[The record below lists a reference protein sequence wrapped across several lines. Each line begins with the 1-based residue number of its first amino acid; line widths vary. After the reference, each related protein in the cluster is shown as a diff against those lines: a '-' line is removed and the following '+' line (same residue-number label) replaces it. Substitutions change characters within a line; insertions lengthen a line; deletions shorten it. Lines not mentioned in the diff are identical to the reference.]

1 MLAFFCLVFLSLT
14 SPITAADSPDVVSGC
29 PDTCGNVHVPYPFG
43 INFTSGIS
51 DPGIS
56 DPRCALDSSYF
67 IFNCDSSSNP
77 PRLFL
82 GSNMPIHNISVEEGT
97 ISVRIDAAYRCYD
110 NTGPIRGFRQSIS
123 LGTGPFRFSA
133 SRNKLT
139 VVGCD
144 TLALIKDAA
153 ETFGSGCISLCDGNM
168 TLQGSC
174 SGFGCCQTSIPMSLK
189 TLNISLASPNNH
201 SRIWPFNPCEFAFIA
216 DERTYNVSDLQLSY
230 NPLSPATRRIIDSEV
245 VIEWVVREE
254 TCEAASDTN
263 TYACGDNSNC
273 LYSDNGQGY
282 RCVCKDGFRGN
293 PYLPQG
299 CQDIDECE
307 EPDKYKCDG
316 TCKNTFGGYS
326 CRCPLGMRGD
336 GKVGCQGFRITTIAA
351 VVGGILLIM
360 IIALL
365 IIIICKRRRKERNF
379 LENGGMLLK
388 HQRVRIFSEA
398 ELVKATKHFDASNLL
413 GEGGFGYVYKGVLA
427 DNTQVAVKK
436 PKDLDKA
443 RLNQEFQQEIGI
455 VSQVNHKNVVKI
467 LGLCLETK
475 VPLLGYEFISNGTLS
490 QHIHQKKS
498 QILANWK
505 NRLRIAAETA
515 LALDY
520 LHSLADP
527 PIIHGDVKSS
537 NILLDD
543 SYTAKVSDF
552 GASVLISPGQSDMAT
567 KIQGTFGYLDP
578 EYLMTGNL
586 TEKSDVYSFGVVL
599 VELLTGEK
607 PNSSMKLGDK
617 SNIIQY
623 FLSALEDHNLHRI
636 LCFDVASENE
646 MEEIGVCAEVAEKC
660 LRSSGMKRPTMK
672 EVAEELGRLRKLH
685 ESCWDYSQNS
695 QETEYLLA
703 ESSYSAIENGT
714 SKLSQQEILSLRTF
728 DIEYSTYSI

>member
-1 MLAFFCLVFLSLT
+1 MFAFWLVFLSLT
-14 SPITAADSPDVVSGC
+14 SPTTAKGSPDVVSGC
-29 PDTCGNVHVPYPFG
+29 ADTCGNVHVPYPFG
-43 INFTSGIS
+43 INIT
-51 DPGIS
+51 PEIS
-56 DPRCALDSSYF
+56 DPRCALNNSEFMFTCNSSY
-67 IFNCDSSSNP
+67 NP
-77 PRLFL
+77 PQLFF
-82 GSNMPIHNISVEEGT
+82 GENMPIHNISVEEGT
-97 ISVRIDAAYRCYD
+97 ISVRIDAAYNCYN
-110 NTGPIRGFRQSIS
+110 NTGLINNFIQSIR
-123 LGTGPFRFSA
+123 LGSGPFRFSD

-144 TLALIKDAA
+144 TLALMEDAA
-153 ETFGSGCISLCDGNM
+153 QTFGSGCVSLCGKNM

-174 SGFGCCQTSIPMSLK
+174 SGFGCCQTPIPRSLK
-189 TLNISLASPNNH
+189 TLNISLASPRNH
-201 SRIWPFNPCEFAFIA
+201 STVWQFNPCEFAFLA

-230 NPLSPATRRIIDSEV
+230 NPFSPATKGFVNSDV

-254 TCEAASDTN
+254 TCEAAQSSSN
-263 TYACGDNSNC
+263 PNEYACGDNSNC
-273 LYSDNGQGY
+273 LYSVNGQGY

-299 CQDIDECE
+299 CQDIDECK
-307 EPDKYKCDG
+307 EPAKYKCDG
-316 TCKNTFGGYS
+316 TCKNTFGGYT

-336 GKVGCQGFRITTIAA
+336 GKVGCRGFRVTTIAA
-351 VVGGILLIM
+351 VVGAILLIM
-360 IIALL
+360 VIAFL
-365 IIIICKRRRKERNF
+365 IIIIYKRRRKERNF

-398 ELVKATKHFDASNLL
+398 ELVRATKNFDASHLL
-413 GEGGFGYVYKGVLA
+413 GEGGFGYVYKGALA
-427 DNTQVAVKK
+427 DNTLVAIKK
-436 PKDLDKA
+436 SKDLDKI
-443 RLNQEFQQEIGI
+443 RLNQEFQHEIGI

-467 LGLCLETK
+467 IGLCLETK
-475 VPLLGYEFISNGTLS
+475 VPLLVYEFISNGTLFH
-490 QHIHQKKS
+490 HIHHKQS

-552 GASVLISPGQSDMAT
+552 GASVLISPGKSDMAT

-599 VELLTGEK
+599 IELLTGEK
-607 PNSSMKLGDK
+607 PNSSGRFGDK

-623 FLSALEDHNLHRI
+623 FLSSLENHSLHRI
-636 LCFDVASENE
+636 LCFNVATESE
-646 MEEIGVCAEVAEKC
+646 MEEIGVCADLAKQC

-672 EVAEELGRLRKLH
+672 EVAEELGRLRKLNH
-685 ESCWDYSQNS
+685 SSWDHSQNS

-703 ESSYSAIENGT
+703 ESSYSTIENGT
-714 SKLSQQEILSLRTF
+714 SKLSQREILSLRTF
-728 DIEYSTYSI
+728 DIEYPADSI